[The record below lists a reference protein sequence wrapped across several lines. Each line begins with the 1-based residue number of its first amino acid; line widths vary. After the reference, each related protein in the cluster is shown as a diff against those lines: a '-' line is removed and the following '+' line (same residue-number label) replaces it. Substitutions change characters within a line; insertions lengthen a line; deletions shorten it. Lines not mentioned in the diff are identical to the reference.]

1 MEQSY
6 KITYI
11 LNSTL
16 VKNIIKNLLAKK
28 EIEIIQ
34 RPASFIIRLKDE
46 PEDRIFRIILLPPNG
61 FTANKIDETTPHP
74 EVRKAKIEIKGGVK
88 PNKSGFNLLKNCIKY
103 QHYSIR
109 NIKITEDEP
118 YPKINRQ
125 NYKEEIKSSKQKFFV
140 VEENGNGFYHS
151 LVNLSNEWILLVL
164 DKELRLQRTPEL
176 KSKIENLDKNQQK
189 IINLLYEK
197 ILSLGDVIFEKED
210 RLIEEVCNFEVDVI
224 IPPLIEM
231 LNVLET
237 GKHESCTVYAIILK
251 IGKENVKVID
261 FLKEAVKSKTAPK
274 YYLDELIK
282 KLSK

>member
-6 KITYI
+6 KITDI

-16 VKNIIKNLLAKK
+16 VKNIVKNLLAKK

-109 NIKITEDEP
+109 NIKITEDEL
-118 YPKINRQ
+118 YPKNQKEFFSGHCGSRTNNLAPRKKTGFLRPTGINMQ
-125 NYKEEIKSSKQKFFV
+125 SLS
-140 VEENGNGFYHS
+140 EN
-151 LVNLSNEWILLVL
+151 
-164 DKELRLQRTPEL
+164 
-176 KSKIENLDKNQQK
+176 
-189 IINLLYEK
+189 
-197 ILSLGDVIFEKED
+197 
-210 RLIEEVCNFEVDVI
+210 
-224 IPPLIEM
+224 
-231 LNVLET
+231 
-237 GKHESCTVYAIILK
+237 
-251 IGKENVKVID
+251 
-261 FLKEAVKSKTAPK
+261 
-274 YYLDELIK
+274 
-282 KLSK
+282 